1 MYKIDLLLHKKKST
15 NFKKRKWRIHSPN
28 WSSFVGVPRV
38 VAGASAQV
46 QKGRLSPDFWSWAND
61 WVRLPRP
68 GPSISARLIP
78 NPEPEG
84 SVEWLPS
91 VKRNAGK
98 WMIIGIRIA
107 DFE

>member
-1 MYKIDLLLHKKKST
+1 MEEIGEKKME
-15 NFKKRKWRIHSPN
+15 RIHSPS

-98 WMIIGIRIA
+98 WMIIIGIRIA